1 MVPCPCSLGCLSWC
15 ERLIPVLS
23 SMCVQ
28 RGCTELSPGCD
39 PPNVPKLNA
48 AGHRKCSCIAWSL
61 LNSLKGFPGNK
72 GSYCS
77 FSSICFFYFFFFPA
91 NNIGFLF
98 TVLSLF
104 KEAGE
109 IMVSLFLNSEL
120 KFAMVSVGQINLL
133 FVSFWLKN
141 IFKRNYKS
149 VITKI

>member
-1 MVPCPCSLGCLSWC
+1 ML
-15 ERLIPVLS
+15 
-23 SMCVQ
+23 
-28 RGCTELSPGCD
+28 
-39 PPNVPKLNA
+39 
-48 AGHRKCSCIAWSL
+48 
-61 LNSLKGFPGNK
+61 
-72 GSYCS
+72 
-77 FSSICFFYFFFFPA
+77 FSSICFFGVFFFFPA

-141 IFKRNYKS
+141 TFKRNYKS